1 MSTVQQTPTITGT
14 WQADPAHSTLG
25 FAIKHSGVATFRG
38 SLTDFSAELEATEAG
53 LRVTGRG
60 AVTSITTGDE
70 NRDAHLSSPD
80 FFDAE
85 RHPELSFASTEVEV
99 DEDGEAR
106 VYGEITIK
114 GVTRPI
120 ELRGELSGPVVDA
133 FGAERVGLDLEGS
146 LDRTEFG
153 VSWNAPLPGG
163 DFLLANRVKVTAGFS
178 FVRPQED

>member
-1 MSTVQQTPTITGT
+1 MSTIQQAPTITGT
-14 WQADPAHSTLG
+14 WQADPGHSTLG

-38 SLTDFSAELEATEAG
+38 SLTDFSAELHATENG
-53 LRVTGRG
+53 LQVRGRG
-60 AVTSITTGDE
+60 AVESIATGDE

-85 RHPELSFASTEVEV
+85 RYPELTFASIDVEA
-99 DEDGEAR
+99 DEDGEVR
-106 VYGEITIK
+106 VRGEITIK

-133 FGAERVGLDLEGS
+133 FGAERVGLDLEGV

-163 DFLLANRVKVTAGFS
+163 DFLLANKVKVTAGFS